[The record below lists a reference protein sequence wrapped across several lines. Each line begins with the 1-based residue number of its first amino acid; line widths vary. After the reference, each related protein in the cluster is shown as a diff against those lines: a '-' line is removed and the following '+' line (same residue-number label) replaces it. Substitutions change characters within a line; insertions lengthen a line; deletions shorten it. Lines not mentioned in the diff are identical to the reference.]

1 MLNNEKGGIILLGV
15 HDDKCI
21 EGFSLS
27 RYQQQYIVLNI
38 VDTFNQFKPPVPK
51 HFYDIAFI
59 KVIDGREPT
68 DPLMRTLQLPPLYLH
83 HSLRTENAC
92 WCDRQVRDLQNFFT
106 DFQGRKWI
114 IELTIKKG
122 NLLDRRTIRF
132 LQTIEWRD
140 PENKLFT
147 TETGKG
153 YYRIKDVTK
162 RIA

>member
-1 MLNNEKGGIILLGV
+1 
-15 HDDKCI
+15 
-21 EGFSLS
+21 
-27 RYQQQYIVLNI
+27 
-38 VDTFNQFKPPVPK
+38 
-51 HFYDIAFI
+51 
-59 KVIDGREPT
+59 
-68 DPLMRTLQLPPLYLH
+68 MRTLQLPPLYLH

-122 NLLDRRTIRF
+122 NLLDRLTICF